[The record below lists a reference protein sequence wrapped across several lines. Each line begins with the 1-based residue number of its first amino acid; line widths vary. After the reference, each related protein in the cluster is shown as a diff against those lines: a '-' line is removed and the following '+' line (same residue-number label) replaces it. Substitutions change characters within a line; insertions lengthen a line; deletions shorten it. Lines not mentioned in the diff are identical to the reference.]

1 MMANEHQTAQIK
13 EVHRDYQS
21 LFRLVLAIA
30 IAIAGYLIQSTL
42 SRIDDHLDKLDAA
55 TATHGEDLAATRA
68 ILEAQFGAYRK
79 ALPKGK

>member
-1 MMANEHQTAQIK
+1 MTASETARVK

-42 SRIDDHLDKLDAA
+42 ARIDDHLNRLDAA
-55 TATHGEDLAATRA
+55 TAVHGEDLAATRA
-68 ILEAQFGAYRK
+68 ILEAQYGAYRK
-79 ALPKGK
+79 STPKGK